1 MNRMQ
6 FLRGKKDEIRPPW
19 SVMESRFTELCT
31 RCDDCMT
38 VCDEHIITKGR
49 GGFPVIDFQKG
60 ECFFCGDCV
69 QKCTT
74 GALQPEQFTTEARP
88 WDLKASIK
96 DNCLNFKGVV
106 CRSCGDR
113 CAERAIRFRPQVG
126 GRLNLELSV
135 ETCTGCG
142 ACVAPCPVQA
152 VTVTHHISIQNET
165 KSQLEDCA

>member
-19 SVMESRFTELCT
+19 SVMESRFTELCS
-31 RCDDCMT
+31 RCDDCASA
-38 VCDEHIITKGR
+38 CDEHIISKGR
-49 GGFPVIDFQKG
+49 GGFPVIDFQNG

-69 QKCTT
+69 QKCSS
-74 GALQPEQFTTEARP
+74 GALQADQFAAAARP
-88 WDLKASIK
+88 WNLKAVIK

-113 CAERAIRFRPQVG
+113 CAERALRFRPVVG
-126 GRLNLELSV
+126 GRIIPELDLEI
-135 ETCTGCG
+135 CNGCG

-152 VTVTHHISIQNET
+152 VSITSISNKQT
-165 KSQLEDCA
+165 KQKSHLEDCA